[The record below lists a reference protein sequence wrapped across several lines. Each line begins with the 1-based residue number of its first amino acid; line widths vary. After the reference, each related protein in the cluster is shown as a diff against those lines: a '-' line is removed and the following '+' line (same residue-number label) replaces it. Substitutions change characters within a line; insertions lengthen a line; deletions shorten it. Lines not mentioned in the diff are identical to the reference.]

1 MFRSS
6 KVVPRF
12 SMPCKD
18 SLLRNFAA
26 TSCSKGKQ
34 FSSERLMTW
43 VVNWITTDWK
53 AKSKPETMLFTIK
66 DRLFLQIFP
75 WTNESALQV
84 LCHQILN
91 LCNFVRFVCH
101 LCVLWQPSHT
111 RVTKKKIRQAQQR
124 YDSLQSHISHFNPRF
139 VHHLRIMYIYIYH
152 VQNVSKLVLYPHYY
166 GLFNGLV

>member
-26 TSCSKGKQ
+26 TSCGKGKQ

-139 VHHLRIMYIYIYH
+139 VHHLRIMYIYH